1 MERLTIGEL
10 AKHARVNLE
19 TIRYYERQE
28 LLPKPP
34 RLQSGYR
41 AFPEESVRRIRFI
54 KQAQELGFSLK
65 EIKELLSLQTE
76 PHLSGANVRKR
87 VEAKI
92 TDVEDKMKTLR
103 AIKKGLVQLKATCNG
118 ESSIG
123 DCPILKSLNSEKE

>member
-65 EIKELLSLQTE
+65 EIKEILSLQTE
-76 PHLSGANVRKR
+76 LHSSGADVRKR

-92 TDVEDKMKTLR
+92 ADVEDKIKALR

-118 ESSIG
+118 MSSID
-123 DCPILKSLNSEKE
+123 DCPILKSLNAERE

>member
-34 RLQSGYR
+34 RSQSGYR

-54 KQAQELGFSLK
+54 KQAQKVGFSLK
-65 EIKELLSLQTE
+65 EIKELLMLQAE
-76 PHLSGANVRKR
+76 PHSIGADLGER

-92 TDVEDKMKTLR
+92 AHIEKKLR
-103 AIKKGLVQLKATCNG
+103 ALRTIKKDLSRLINSRSGQ
-118 ESSIG
+118 ES
-123 DCPILKSLNSEKE
+123 